1 MAKVQAYVS
10 DEIVYKINKIV
21 ERRRAE
27 GAKSTDVSFSSIST
41 MLLELG
47 LRVHE
52 AQMERKESAFNQAEF
67 NKVLLECAVKTQS
80 TVAKILDLVEN
91 ATSKKAETENFITR
105 FAKYYQSDFSLL
117 IIYPFKLVF
126 NWLKKSSIFS
136 GVSLYHLKSSPFFL

>member
-80 TVAKILDLVEN
+80 TVAKILGIESLSPHVSGNPKFEYANMVEDIRDKV
-91 ATSKKAETENFITR
+91 SSEMERVFPEN
-105 FAKYYQSDFSLL
+105 DEE
-117 IIYPFKLVF
+117 
-126 NWLKKSSIFS
+126 
-136 GVSLYHLKSSPFFL
+136 

>member
-47 LRVHE
+47 LRVYE
-52 AQMERKESAFNQAEF
+52 TQMERKEAAFNQTEF
-67 NKVLLECAVKTQS
+67 NKLLLECVVKTQS
-80 TVAKILDLVEN
+80 SVAKILGIESLSPHVSGNPKFEYANMVEDIREKV
-91 ATSKKAETENFITR
+91 SSEMERFFPEN
-105 FAKYYQSDFSLL
+105 DE
-117 IIYPFKLVF
+117 
-126 NWLKKSSIFS
+126 
-136 GVSLYHLKSSPFFL
+136 G

>member
-27 GAKSTDVSFSSIST
+27 GAKSTDVSFSIIST

-80 TVAKILDLVEN
+80 TVAKILGIESLSPHVSGNPKFEYANMVEDIRDKV
-91 ATSKKAETENFITR
+91 SSEMERFFPEN
-105 FAKYYQSDFSLL
+105 DEE
-117 IIYPFKLVF
+117 
-126 NWLKKSSIFS
+126 
-136 GVSLYHLKSSPFFL
+136 

>member
-67 NKVLLECAVKTQS
+67 NKVLLEGAVKTQS
-80 TVAKILDLVEN
+80 TVAKILGIESLSPHVSGNPKFEYANMVEDIRDKV
-91 ATSKKAETENFITR
+91 SSEMERFFPEN
-105 FAKYYQSDFSLL
+105 DEE
-117 IIYPFKLVF
+117 
-126 NWLKKSSIFS
+126 
-136 GVSLYHLKSSPFFL
+136 

>member
-47 LRVHE
+47 LRVYE

-80 TVAKILDLVEN
+80 TVAKILGIESLSPHVFGNPKFEYASMVDDIREKVSVEMDRFFPKN
-91 ATSKKAETENFITR
+91 DAE
-105 FAKYYQSDFSLL
+105 
-117 IIYPFKLVF
+117 
-126 NWLKKSSIFS
+126 
-136 GVSLYHLKSSPFFL
+136 

>member
-47 LRVHE
+47 LLVHE

-80 TVAKILDLVEN
+80 TVAKILGIESLSPHVSGNPKFEYANMVEDIRDKV
-91 ATSKKAETENFITR
+91 SSEMERFFPEN
-105 FAKYYQSDFSLL
+105 DEE
-117 IIYPFKLVF
+117 
-126 NWLKKSSIFS
+126 
-136 GVSLYHLKSSPFFL
+136 

>member
-1 MAKVQAYVS
+1 MQAYVS
-10 DEIVYKINKIV
+10 DEIVYKINEIV

-47 LRVHE
+47 LRVYE

-80 TVAKILDLVEN
+80 TVAKILGIESLSPHVSGNPKFEYANMVEDIREKV
-91 ATSKKAETENFITR
+91 SSEMGRFFPEN
-105 FAKYYQSDFSLL
+105 DED
-117 IIYPFKLVF
+117 
-126 NWLKKSSIFS
+126 
-136 GVSLYHLKSSPFFL
+136 

>member
-47 LRVHE
+47 LRGHE

-80 TVAKILDLVEN
+80 TVAKILGIESLSPHVSGNPKFEYANMVEDIRDKV
-91 ATSKKAETENFITR
+91 SSEMERFFPEN
-105 FAKYYQSDFSLL
+105 DEE
-117 IIYPFKLVF
+117 
-126 NWLKKSSIFS
+126 
-136 GVSLYHLKSSPFFL
+136 

>member
-47 LRVHE
+47 LRVYE

-80 TVAKILDLVEN
+80 TVAKILGIESLSPHVSGNPKFEYVNMVEDIRDKV
-91 ATSKKAETENFITR
+91 SSEMERFFPEN
-105 FAKYYQSDFSLL
+105 DEE
-117 IIYPFKLVF
+117 
-126 NWLKKSSIFS
+126 
-136 GVSLYHLKSSPFFL
+136 

>member
-80 TVAKILDLVEN
+80 TVAKILGIESLSPHVSGNPKFEYANMVEDIRDKVL
-91 ATSKKAETENFITR
+91 SEMERFFPEN
-105 FAKYYQSDFSLL
+105 DEE
-117 IIYPFKLVF
+117 
-126 NWLKKSSIFS
+126 
-136 GVSLYHLKSSPFFL
+136 

>member
-27 GAKSTDVSFSSIST
+27 GAKSTDVSFSGIST

-52 AQMERKESAFNQAEF
+52 AQKERKESAFNQAEF

-80 TVAKILDLVEN
+80 TVAKILGIESLSPHVSGNPKFEYANMVEDIRDKV
-91 ATSKKAETENFITR
+91 SSEMERFFPEN
-105 FAKYYQSDFSLL
+105 DEE
-117 IIYPFKLVF
+117 
-126 NWLKKSSIFS
+126 
-136 GVSLYHLKSSPFFL
+136 

>member
-52 AQMERKESAFNQAEF
+52 AQMERKESVFNQAEF

-80 TVAKILDLVEN
+80 TVAKILGIESLSPHVSGNPKFEYANMVEDIRDKV
-91 ATSKKAETENFITR
+91 SSEMERFFPEN
-105 FAKYYQSDFSLL
+105 DEE
-117 IIYPFKLVF
+117 
-126 NWLKKSSIFS
+126 
-136 GVSLYHLKSSPFFL
+136 

>member
-47 LRVHE
+47 HCCKVSDE
-52 AQMERKESAFNQAEF
+52 AAFCLIQRPYIS
-67 NKVLLECAVKTQS
+67 KTLLT
-80 TVAKILDLVEN
+80 
-91 ATSKKAETENFITR
+91 
-105 FAKYYQSDFSLL
+105 
-117 IIYPFKLVF
+117 
-126 NWLKKSSIFS
+126 
-136 GVSLYHLKSSPFFL
+136 

>member
-47 LRVHE
+47 LRVYE

-80 TVAKILDLVEN
+80 TVAKILGIESLSPHVSGNPKFEYANMVEDIRD
-91 ATSKKAETENFITR
+91 K
-105 FAKYYQSDFSLL
+105 
-117 IIYPFKLVF
+117 V
-126 NWLKKSSIFS
+126 SSGDGEVLS
-136 GVSLYHLKSSPFFL
+136 RK

>member
-47 LRVHE
+47 LRVYE
-52 AQMERKESAFNQAEF
+52 AQIERKESAFNQTEF
-67 NKVLLECAVKTQS
+67 NKLLLECVVKTQS
-80 TVAKILDLVEN
+80 SVAKILGIESLSPHVSGNPKFEYANMVEDIRDKV
-91 ATSKKAETENFITR
+91 SSEMERFFPEN
-105 FAKYYQSDFSLL
+105 DED
-117 IIYPFKLVF
+117 
-126 NWLKKSSIFS
+126 
-136 GVSLYHLKSSPFFL
+136 

>member
-21 ERRRAE
+21 ERIRAE

-80 TVAKILDLVEN
+80 TVAKILGIESLSPHVSGNPKFEYANMVEDIRDKV
-91 ATSKKAETENFITR
+91 SSEMERFFPEN
-105 FAKYYQSDFSLL
+105 DEE
-117 IIYPFKLVF
+117 
-126 NWLKKSSIFS
+126 
-136 GVSLYHLKSSPFFL
+136 

>member
-10 DEIVYKINKIV
+10 DEIVYKINEIV

-47 LRVHE
+47 LRVYE

-67 NKVLLECAVKTQS
+67 NKVLLEFAVKTQS
-80 TVAKILDLVEN
+80 TVAKILGIESLSPHVSGNPKFEYANMVEDIREKV
-91 ATSKKAETENFITR
+91 SSEMERFFPEN
-105 FAKYYQSDFSLL
+105 DED
-117 IIYPFKLVF
+117 
-126 NWLKKSSIFS
+126 
-136 GVSLYHLKSSPFFL
+136 

>member
-1 MAKVQAYVS
+1 MAKVQDYVS

-52 AQMERKESAFNQAEF
+52 AQMERKSQRSIR
-67 NKVLLECAVKTQS
+67 L
-80 TVAKILDLVEN
+80 
-91 ATSKKAETENFITR
+91 
-105 FAKYYQSDFSLL
+105 SL
-117 IIYPFKLVF
+117 IRY
-126 NWLKKSSIFS
+126 
-136 GVSLYHLKSSPFFL
+136 FLNVR